1 MALLFRNIKNKFL
14 ELIPLF
20 LLFFIS
26 LSGNSIVDVVFF
38 SINVNYILIYFW
50 VLRRP
55 QILGY
60 GFIFLSGIISDV
72 VFGLPVGATP
82 LALLLLAAAA
92 TYVRLVTVRVSLLN
106 DWISFIPALLL
117 ANFVYYI
124 SLYYSDYSIDYLYL
138 FSNSIFTFIFY
149 PALWIIF
156 SILLNLMKS

>member
-26 LSGNSIVDVVFF
+26 LSGNSIVDVNFF

-138 FSNSIFTFIFY
+138 FNNSIFTFIFY
-149 PALWIIF
+149 PVLWIIF

>member
-1 MALLFRNIKNKFL
+1 MAFLFKNIKNKFL

-26 LSGNSIVDVVFF
+26 LSGNSIVDVNFF

-72 VFGLPVGATP
+72 VFGLPIGATP

-138 FSNSIFTFIFY
+138 FNNSIFTFIFY
-149 PALWIIF
+149 PVLWIIF